1 MRSDRVG
8 ARRQADV
15 VICGGGLAGLTLA
28 RQLRLEVPAAA
39 VLVLERT
46 TRPLP
51 DACHKVGESTIELGA
66 HYLAHTLGL
75 EAYLRRE
82 HILKNGLRFF
92 GGDTAGT
99 FGERPEIGPSE
110 PPVIPAFQLDR
121 GKLERD
127 LRAMVEAEG
136 VTLVEG
142 AMVEAVA
149 LDEGSSGSA
158 APGAHTVTYR
168 DAAGASHTVA
178 ARWVVD
184 AMGRR
189 RLLQKQLGL
198 RRPASN
204 PQSAAWFRV
213 AERVVPADLV
223 APSVRAWHA
232 RDVGGSRWRSTNA
245 WNCARVISSGSTSP
259 SFCPSM
265 ASTWNTFQRAGR
277 ISRTSHRMSSGQLRA
292 VTTVLSLR
300 PSPRAWTRA
309 AWV

>member
-149 LDEGSSGSA
+149 LDEGSSGSP
-158 APGAHTVTYR
+158 APAPPE
-168 DAAGASHTVA
+168 A
-178 ARWVVD
+178 ARAPPPCEQPTVRGVVS
-184 AMGRR
+184 GRR
-189 RLLQKQLGL
+189 ARGARGPRCTL
-198 RRPASN
+198 RSRMA
-204 PQSAAWFRV
+204 
-213 AERVVPADLV
+213 
-223 APSVRAWHA
+223 RA
-232 RDVGGSRWRSTNA
+232 
-245 WNCARVISSGSTSP
+245 
-259 SFCPSM
+259 
-265 ASTWNTFQRAGR
+265 
-277 ISRTSHRMSSGQLRA
+277 
-292 VTTVLSLR
+292 
-300 PSPRAWTRA
+300 
-309 AWV
+309 